1 MRISAKQYAQTL
13 YEITDGKP
21 KPEIEKS
28 VADFARYIYR
38 NRKLK
43 LAGKI
48 MEQFAAMYNKKKG
61 IVEVEVVTVQKMDEA
76 LEKKVKHFVREKYG
90 AKEVILKNI
99 VDENIKG
106 GIISKVG
113 DEVVDSSI
121 GGKIEGLRRL
131 LVGK

>member
-1 MRISAKQYAQTL
+1 MKITSRQFAQTL
-13 YEITDGKP
+13 YEITDGQS

-90 AKEVILKNI
+90 AKEVILKNVI
-99 VDENIKG
+99 NKNIKG
-106 GIISKVG
+106 GIIVKVG
-113 DEVVDSSI
+113 NEVMDGSVKGKLNELKSI
-121 GGKIEGLRRL
+121 LAG
-131 LVGK
+131 